1 MSLTDKLQRDDELRQ
16 AFAERE
22 ERLARLADELD
33 ERRREAE
40 DHARRAREL
49 AAALETRGLEIEQ
62 LNRNE
67 RELVHAL
74 EVRGREVEELNGQ
87 VRALSEGLDLRGQE
101 VETLNEDV
109 MALSRALQ
117 ARGREI
123 EALNEKARELE
134 GALARRGE
142 EVETLHDVLRSR
154 SGEMSRLE
162 RELLSRAG
170 DSPTPARAPAPP
182 VPTPPAPAARA
193 ALPTSS
199 GSRRGATAGALGLHR
214 RRANIAALAWTL
226 ARTDV
231 KIRYHGTWAG
241 FLWALLKPV
250 AILGVLMTV
259 FSLMFTATPDYKLRL
274 VLGLILWDY
283 FAEGTRVG
291 LLSLLAK
298 GALLTKMSL
307 PRWIV
312 VLTSQA
318 SALLTLSVFVCGFL
332 VFLAAIGRFPRPA
345 ALLGFLICLALLVVG
360 VLGLALAMSVL
371 FLRYRDLNQ
380 IWEVVSQA
388 GFFLAPIVYPMDLI
402 PERYRPLLFLWLPT
416 PIVEFSRR
424 ALLDGRLPA
433 MEAIGLLALACVLLL
448 VLGVAIFRSQIARA
462 AERL

>member
-1 MSLTDKLQRDDELRQ
+1 MSLADKIQRDDELRR

-22 ERLARLADELD
+22 ERQARLAAELD
-33 ERRREAE
+33 ERRREGE
-40 DHARRAREL
+40 DLARRAREL
-49 AAALETRGLEIEQ
+49 AAALETRGIEIEQ

-67 RELVHAL
+67 RDLLNAL
-74 EVRGREVEELNGQ
+74 DVRAREVEKLNDQ
-87 VRALSEGLDLRGQE
+87 VRALSQAL
-101 VETLNEDV
+101 ET
-109 MALSRALQ
+109 RA
-117 ARGREI
+117 REI
-123 EALNEKARELE
+123 ETLDETVRGLK
-134 GALARRGE
+134 GALGRRGE

-162 RELLSRAG
+162 RELLARAG
-170 DSPTPARAPAPP
+170 SSPTPADAPG
-182 VPTPPAPAARA
+182 PPAPEAMAAPLA
-193 ALPTSS
+193 SS
-199 GSRRGATAGALGLHR
+199 GTRREATAGALGLHR
-214 RRANIAALAWTL
+214 RRANVAALAWTL

-231 KIRYHGTWAG
+231 KVRYHGTWAG

-298 GALLTKMSL
+298 GALLSKMSL
-307 PRWIV
+307 PRWTL

-318 SALLTLSVFVCGFL
+318 SALLTLTVFVCGFL
-332 VFLAAIGRFPRPA
+332 LFLAATRRFPRPG
-345 ALLGFLICLALLVVG
+345 ALLGFLLCLALLVVG

-380 IWEVVSQA
+380 IWEVVTQA
-388 GFFLAPIVYPMDLI
+388 GFFLAPIVYPLDLI

-416 PIVEFSRR
+416 PIVEFSRG

-433 MEAIGLLALACVLLL
+433 PEAIGLLAPASVLLL
-448 VLGVAIFRSQIARA
+448 ALGVAIFRHQIARA